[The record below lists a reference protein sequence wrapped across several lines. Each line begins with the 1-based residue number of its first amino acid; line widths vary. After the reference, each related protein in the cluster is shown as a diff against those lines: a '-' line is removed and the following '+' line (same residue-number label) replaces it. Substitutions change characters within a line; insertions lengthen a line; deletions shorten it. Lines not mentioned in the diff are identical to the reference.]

1 MIYKKGMLTIMEYDV
16 SQMVASTVLVCFD
29 ISNHLQVL
37 HDFFPKPVHSISAI
51 TRLTS
56 HINTGIVIFMDF

>member
-1 MIYKKGMLTIMEYDV
+1 MEYDV